1 MDRLHDLNVS
11 RDARTVQLALSIVLR
26 CPPVMFEAIDGE
38 NGGSTLLERI
48 YLSSSGNPILA
59 KPSACSK
66 RQALLADPVGVSH
79 SLVRQYLGESILLRL
94 AQRLVPT
101 PRGVSRAW
109 GELHPTIT
117 LADFS
122 FISLISIWS
131 ARGYSRDKVRPDLN
145 TQYSDKI
152 TYTDV

>member
-1 MDRLHDLNVS
+1 MLPGTHGVDRLHDFNVS

-26 CPPVMFEAIDGE
+26 CPPVMFEALME
-38 NGGSTLLERI
+38 KTAAVRSLNGYTSQLLETPF
-48 YLSSSGNPILA
+48 LPN
-59 KPSACSK
+59 
-66 RQALLADPVGVSH
+66 LLPAPNLRLFLLTVGVSH

-94 AQRLVPT
+94 AQRLVPA

-131 ARGYSRDKVRPDLN
+131 WLFQR
-145 TQYSDKI
+145 
-152 TYTDV
+152 